1 MFIKDQMEILS
12 ERVIRDLIFGGMVLE
27 KDIIR
32 IITMSTGITEL
43 PMIGMI
49 DILSSDESWTASS

>member
-1 MFIKDQMEILS
+1 MEILS